1 MEISEADARHLGFSD
16 GDVVKVASPAGEVT
30 TTVRVTDTLPPGIL
44 FMPMSFP
51 ESPVNELFSI
61 ALDPRAK
68 APSLKTCAV
77 RLERIST
84 DG

>member
-1 MEISEADARHLGFSD
+1 MEISQADAKHLGFGD
-16 GDVVKVASPAGEVT
+16 GDGVKVVSPIGEVT

-51 ESPVNELFSI
+51 ENPVNELFGIS
-61 ALDPRAK
+61 LDPRSK
-68 APSLKTCAV
+68 TPSLKTCAV